1 MAWPSVFR
9 LQCYLVKQTRDHVH
23 CFCTVDVL
31 GTVTQLSSLCKN
43 MYTEMLHVNG
53 TAWLTTTWR
62 LSSSYLWMTGG
73 EKKMPNKA
81 IFFISPEGSK
91 RSVSVPCAHLP
102 LTGRRAAEA
111 PTQKWT
117 SRGLEKDSRFPGHK
131 QNSLLVPGFARGV
144 MRSETKKPCQISS

>member
-23 CFCTVDVL
+23 CFSTVDVL

-81 IFFISPEGSK
+81 IFFYLTRRLKKVCK
-91 RSVSVPCAHLP
+91 RALCTPTSYREKSCRGTNTEMNFQGTRKGFSVPRTQAEFLA
-102 LTGRRAAEA
+102 RA
-111 PTQKWT
+111 W
-117 SRGLEKDSRFPGHK
+117 L
-131 QNSLLVPGFARGV
+131 
-144 MRSETKKPCQISS
+144 C